1 MVKKNILIYV
11 NDGFAIRYLLRSDI
25 YKNLLSTDC
34 NIVLVSHNADE
45 EYFKR
50 KFMAQ
55 NVTLESCK
63 VEEYEKYIKKNK
75 LQRILRIF
83 RSFILNGDYD
93 TQTVDD
99 FREIYIYQQGWI
111 IENGFINY
119 ATGLLWRILSKI
131 FMKVKFLRLLL
142 IKFEYIFYTPNIH
155 GELFQKYKPDLVV
168 VTALC
173 GFEYN
178 EFFAREAIKNKCKV
192 CTIILSWD
200 NTSGMGYPGYISNFI
215 VSWTNQMKKELIEL
229 NDVDPKKIYIG
240 GIAHFDHYFINKVIS
255 KNELFNKLDL
265 DINKKTI
272 FYATKSPRR
281 FPWGPDIVK
290 FIAESIKSKK
300 INSNTQLLVRIH
312 PLHYRK
318 SKKKDFSD
326 ILKKYDDI
334 EKQYENV
341 IINRPKISSKKI
353 NFDMEDDEMSI
364 TAAILNHS
372 DLMINMFSTMIIEAA
387 IFNLPSIN
395 ICLKDE
401 FRGDEKKTKQDIMVE
416 HRQTHSKRV
425 YETGGVRNIY
435 NYDQFIEAI
444 NEFLSDKNIDSEKR
458 LKIVNNEVGIF
469 RGNAGPNISKILIN
483 LAN

>member
-1 MVKKNILIYV
+1 MIKKNILIYV

-25 YKNLLSTDC
+25 YKNLISSNC
-34 NIVLVSHNADE
+34 NIIIVSHNSDE
-45 EYFKR
+45 EYFKK
-50 KFMAQ
+50 KFSAH
-55 NVTLESCK
+55 NVTLESCR
-63 VEEYEKYIKKNK
+63 VQEYERYRSKNK

-83 RSFILNGDYD
+83 RSFILNGNYD

-99 FREIYIYQQGWI
+99 FREIYVYQQGWI
-111 IENGFINY
+111 IKNGYLKYSI
-119 ATGLLWRILSKI
+119 GLLWQALSKV
-131 FMKVKFLRLLL
+131 FMKFKFLRSMLL
-142 IKFEYIFYTPNIH
+142 KFEYIFYTPKIH
-155 GELFQKYKPDLVV
+155 SDLFQKYEPDLVV

-178 EFFAREAIKNKCKV
+178 EFFAREALKNKCKI

-200 NTSGMGYPGYISNFI
+200 NTSGIGYPGYVPNFV

-229 NDVDPKKIYIG
+229 NDVDPKKIFVG
-240 GIAHFDHYFINKVIS
+240 GIAHFDHYFNSDVIS
-255 KNELFNKLDL
+255 KNELFSQLNLDL
-265 DINKKTI
+265 NKKTI

-290 FIAESIKSKK
+290 FIAESIKTKK
-300 INSNTQLLVRIH
+300 IYSNAQLLVRIH

-318 SKKKDFSD
+318 SKNKDFSD

-334 EKQYENV
+334 ENEYENV
-341 IINRPKISSKKI
+341 IINRPKISSRKI

-364 TAAILNHS
+364 TAAILTHS
-372 DLMINMFSTMIIEAA
+372 DLMINMFSTMIIEAS

-395 ICLKDE
+395 ICLKNE
-401 FRGDEKKTKQDIMVE
+401 FRGNEIKTKQDIMVE

-435 NYDQFIEAI
+435 TYDQFIECI
-444 NEFLSDKNIDSEKR
+444 NEFLNDKKIDAEKR
-458 LKIVNNEVGIF
+458 LKIVDNEVGEF
-469 RGNAGPNISKILIN
+469 RGNSGDNISRILIN